1 MQCHGRRN
9 DGESFLAEVWFSTYL
24 TSAGSRLAAM
34 VVDTSQ
40 DLRDREEA
48 NLHQLLSGSRIIA
61 GAVSH
66 EVRNVCGAIAV
77 VHQNLARNGS
87 LKENKDFEALG
98 TLVTALE
105 RIAALDLRQTVER
118 PVRLNLQSFLEELRI
133 IVGPPLRER
142 QIEVS
147 WEVQADLPTVWADR
161 QSLIQVF
168 LNLTRNSESALEDQ
182 NVREILVKSWARD
195 STVVIA
201 VVDNGPGIRVPE
213 LLFRPFQTQSDR
225 VGLGLYLSR
234 ALLRSFGGDLRYEP
248 TANGAMFVVE
258 LAAGNEA
265 VDES

>member
-1 MQCHGRRN
+1 
-9 DGESFLAEVWFSTYL
+9 
-24 TSAGSRLAAM
+24 
-34 VVDTSQ
+34 
-40 DLRDREEA
+40 
-48 NLHQLLSGSRIIA
+48 
-61 GAVSH
+61 
-66 EVRNVCGAIAV
+66 
-77 VHQNLARNGS
+77 
-87 LKENKDFEALG
+87 
-98 TLVTALE
+98 
-105 RIAALDLRQTVER
+105 
-118 PVRLNLQSFLEELRI
+118 
-133 IVGPPLRER
+133 
-142 QIEVS
+142 
-147 WEVQADLPTVWADR
+147 VQADLPTVWADR

-201 VVDNGPGIRVPE
+201 VVDNGPGIRAPE